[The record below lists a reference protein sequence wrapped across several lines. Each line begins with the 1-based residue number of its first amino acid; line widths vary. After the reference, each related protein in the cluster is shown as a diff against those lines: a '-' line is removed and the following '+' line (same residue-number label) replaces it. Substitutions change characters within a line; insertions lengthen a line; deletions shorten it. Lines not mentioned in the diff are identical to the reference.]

1 MRTSEVDV
9 LRSKVAKQRGE
20 IMRLEQV
27 VARLAADKAELLL
40 DVKMYKAELERA
52 DGKVG

>member
-1 MRTSEVDV
+1 MARW
-9 LRSKVAKQRGE
+9 GE

-40 DVKMYKAELERA
+40 DVRMYKQELEKS
-52 DGKVG
+52 DVE